1 MNYKKFLTSRYAPL
15 VAVVC
20 NLFMAYVLYF
30 VARVV
35 YLLENYSI
43 FKQGLDSSG
52 LASAFK
58 GGMMFDSSA
67 IMYTCSLYIAMMI
80 LPLHL
85 KENRTY
91 HKVCKWL
98 FVVVNAI
105 ALAMNLMD
113 AVYFQYTNRRTTS
126 TVFSEFSHEGN
137 LAGIF
142 GTEILNHWYLVL
154 IAVVL
159 VWGMWKLYVMPR
171 LTASHARNWRYY
183 AIMTAGVLAMV
194 PTMISGMRGG
204 LATAV
209 RPITVSNAN
218 QYVDRPIDAALV
230 LNTPFSLIR
239 TIGKNVYANPHYF
252 KDQAKLEAIYT
263 PIHAAPDS
271 ATFTPKNVV
280 VIIIESY
287 GKEYLGF
294 FNHDLD
300 GGKYKGYTP
309 FCDSLLTQS
318 LTFKYSYANGRKS
331 IDAMPSILSSIPM
344 MKEPFILTPSSMNEL
359 SGMARQLDAKGYTT
373 AFFHGA
379 QNGSMGFEAFARST
393 GFQQYLGR
401 TEFNADPSTRGDRD
415 FDGTWAIWDDPFLQF
430 MCHKINGFKEPFLA
444 TVFTASSH
452 HPFKVPKELEKQFPE
467 EGTQPIH
474 KCVRYTDM
482 ALRHFFEQAAKQPWY
497 NNTIFII
504 TADHTNLT
512 THDKYKTDLGMY
524 SIPIIFFTPDESLP
538 AAELENVVMQQS
550 SIMPTLMGILDYDK
564 PYLAFG
570 CDVLNTPV
578 DETWAFNY
586 NNGIYQYIKGD
597 WMMQHDGEKVKA
609 MYRFRIDTMLRYN
622 LVDKVPIQQQMEIE
636 LKALIQQYMTRM
648 SEDRLTIK

>member
-1 MNYKKFLTSRYAPL
+1 MNFKKFLTSRYAPL

-194 PTMISGMRGG
+194 PAMISGMRGG

-239 TIGKNVYANPHYF
+239 TMGKNVYANPHYF
-252 KDQAKLEAIYT
+252 KDQAKLEAIYS

-474 KCVRYTDM
+474 KCVQYTDM

-570 CDVLNTPV
+570 CDVFNTPV